1 MKRILPGVVFL
12 LMACAA
18 LAQPSNMVVPN
29 GLANVEGNSSTSDPF
44 TSSSFRLQMVFDA
57 SQFAI
62 PAGASGRIDS
72 LWFRLDGGTTNNPS
86 MFFGGGSVTLSLTP
100 VGPDGLSPV
109 FANNVGAN
117 AVTIFNG
124 AMSFGGVLQPGADPQ
139 PFHQTILAFSPF
151 WYNPQQGN
159 LLLDI
164 RGRSGQ
170 VFFPG
175 TLDAQSVFG
184 DSISRVYANS
194 ELLTSGIADTLG
206 LVTRFDMLVVPE
218 PSTWALLLTG
228 SALLALYRR
237 STKR

>member
-1 MKRILPGVVFL
+1 M
-12 LMACAA
+12 
-18 LAQPSNMVVPN
+18 
-29 GLANVEGNSSTSDPF
+29 
-44 TSSSFRLQMVFDA
+44 
-57 SQFAI
+57 
-62 PAGASGRIDS
+62 
-72 LWFRLDGGTTNNPS
+72 
-86 MFFGGGSVTLSLTP
+86 
-100 VGPDGLSPV
+100 
-109 FANNVGAN
+109 
-117 AVTIFNG
+117 TIFNG